1 MSEEKKVIHEV
12 KLDKSIIKLLWVF
25 AVVLLLNALPKD
37 VLIPEAFADLS
48 SNPTITLLPGE
59 AQGTTNDLNQNY
71 PDGRLYPGGI
81 DIDD

>member
-25 AVVLLLNALPKD
+25 AVVLLLNAVPKD
-37 VLIPEAFADLS
+37 MLIPEAFAELS
-48 SNPTITLLPGE
+48 PNPVIHLIVGEPARDNGFGIGGSNIMGNL
-59 AQGTTNDLNQNY
+59 
-71 PDGRLYPGGI
+71 

>member
-1 MSEEKKVIHEV
+1 MQEEKKVVHEV

-37 VLIPEAFADLS
+37 MLIPEAFAQLS
-48 SNPTITLLPGE
+48 SNPVIHLIVGEPSIGNDFGITGANIMGPL
-59 AQGTTNDLNQNY
+59 
-71 PDGRLYPGGI
+71 

>member
-37 VLIPEAFADLS
+37 MLIPEAYAELS
-48 SNPTITLLPGE
+48 SNPTITLILQEGF
-59 AQGTTNDLNQNY
+59 
-71 PDGRLYPGGI
+71 GGI
-81 DIDD
+81 DIDN